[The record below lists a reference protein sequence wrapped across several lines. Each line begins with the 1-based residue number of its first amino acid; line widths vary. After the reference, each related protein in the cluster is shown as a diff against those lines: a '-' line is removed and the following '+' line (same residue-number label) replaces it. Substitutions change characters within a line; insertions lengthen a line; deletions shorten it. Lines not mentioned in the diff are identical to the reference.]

1 MNFTQNEE
9 GDFFYESASPFEFFD
24 ILNSKKQEIHQVFGT
39 LILPEEKQDSYPL
52 VICMHGSMGWGIS
65 SQDHSINFLKNGF
78 AIFKVHSFESRNVK
92 SIYQDQ
98 MQVTVAMSLTD
109 CYEALKHLSVHPK
122 IDENNIFIA
131 GWSFGGSTAI
141 YAAWEPIA
149 EKLAP
154 NGERFKGYLAF
165 YPGAY
170 VWPEEMRWDV
180 NPILSLIGRDD
191 DYTPSILIENL
202 SNAIN
207 KAGGN
212 SAVILY
218 ENSHHSF
225 DRVDPVKFLPDAIAL
240 SDKPSIIDKHGN
252 LFFENDSGEK
262 FKMNTPEE
270 RLKLI
275 ESGSVNIGASLGRN
289 WAARNASFKD
299 SIIFLKKNLS

>member
-1 MNFTQNEE
+1 MGERSKTPSV
-9 GDFFYESASPFEFFD
+9 SAR
-24 ILNSKKQEIHQVFGT
+24 I
-39 LILPEEKQDSYPL
+39 
-52 VICMHGSMGWGIS
+52 W
-65 SQDHSINFLKNGF
+65 
-78 AIFKVHSFESRNVK
+78 
-92 SIYQDQ
+92 
-98 MQVTVAMSLTD
+98 SL
-109 CYEALKHLSVHPK
+109 
-122 IDENNIFIA
+122 
-131 GWSFGGSTAI
+131 GGSTAI
-141 YAAWEPIA
+141 YSAWEPLA

-154 NGERFKGYLAF
+154 EGERFAGHLAF

-240 SDKPSIIDKHGN
+240 SDKPSTIAVSYTHLTLPTKRI
-252 LFFENDSGEK
+252 
-262 FKMNTPEE
+262 
-270 RLKLI
+270 
-275 ESGSVNIGASLGRN
+275 V
-289 WAARNASFKD
+289 
-299 SIIFLKKNLS
+299 

>member
-24 ILNSKKQEIHQVFGT
+24 ILNSKKKEIHQVFGT

-109 CYEALKHLSVHPK
+109 CYEALKNLSVHPK

-131 GWSFGGSTAI
+131 GWSFGGSTAV

-170 VWPEEMRWDV
+170 VWPEEMRWDI

-252 LFFENDSGEK
+252 LFFENDSGER
-262 FKMNTPEE
+262 FEMNTPEE

>member
-39 LILPEEKQDSYPL
+39 LILPEERQDSYPL

-109 CYEALKHLSVHPK
+109 CYEALKNLSVHPK

-131 GWSFGGSTAI
+131 GWSFGGSTAV

-170 VWPEEMRWDV
+170 VWPEEMRWDI

-252 LFFENDSGEK
+252 LFFENDSGER
-262 FKMNTPEE
+262 FEMNTPEE

>member
-131 GWSFGGSTAI
+131 GWSFGGSTAV

-170 VWPEEMRWDV
+170 VWPEEMRWDI

-191 DYTPSILIENL
+191 DYTPSTLIENL

-252 LFFENDSGEK
+252 LFFENDSGER
-262 FKMNTPEE
+262 FEMNTPEE

>member
-39 LILPEEKQDSYPL
+39 LIFPEEKQDSYPL
-52 VICMHGSMGWGIS
+52 VICMHGSMGWVIS

-131 GWSFGGSTAI
+131 GWSFGGSTAV
-141 YAAWEPIA
+141 YAAWEPMA

-212 SAVILY
+212 STVILY

-252 LFFENDSGEK
+252 LFFENDSGER
-262 FKMNTPEE
+262 FEMNTPEE

>member
-39 LILPEEKQDSYPL
+39 LILPEERQDNYPL

-131 GWSFGGSTAI
+131 GWSFGGSTAV
-141 YAAWEPIA
+141 YAAWEPMA

-212 SAVILY
+212 STVILY

-252 LFFENDSGEK
+252 LFFENDSGER
-262 FKMNTPEE
+262 FEMNTPEE

>member
-1 MNFTQNEE
+1 
-9 GDFFYESASPFEFFD
+9 
-24 ILNSKKQEIHQVFGT
+24 
-39 LILPEEKQDSYPL
+39 
-52 VICMHGSMGWGIS
+52 
-65 SQDHSINFLKNGF
+65 
-78 AIFKVHSFESRNVK
+78 
-92 SIYQDQ
+92 
-98 MQVTVAMSLTD
+98 
-109 CYEALKHLSVHPK
+109 
-122 IDENNIFIA
+122 
-131 GWSFGGSTAI
+131 
-141 YAAWEPIA
+141 
-149 EKLAP
+149 
-154 NGERFKGYLAF
+154 
-165 YPGAY
+165 
-170 VWPEEMRWDV
+170 MRWDV

-212 SAVILY
+212 STVILY

-252 LFFENDSGEK
+252 LFFENDSGER
-262 FKMNTPEE
+262 FEMNTPEE

>member
-39 LILPEEKQDSYPL
+39 LILPEERQDSYPL

-131 GWSFGGSTAI
+131 GWSFGGSTAV

-170 VWPEEMRWDV
+170 VWPEEMRWDI

-252 LFFENDSGEK
+252 LFFENDSGER
-262 FKMNTPEE
+262 FEMNTPEE

>member
-24 ILNSKKQEIHQVFGT
+24 IINSKKKEIHQVFGT

-131 GWSFGGSTAI
+131 GWSFGGSTAV
-141 YAAWEPIA
+141 YAAWEPMA

-180 NPILSLIGRDD
+180 NPILSLVGRDD

-212 SAVILY
+212 STVILY

-252 LFFENDSGEK
+252 LFFENDSGER
-262 FKMNTPEE
+262 FEMNTPEE

>member
-1 MNFTQNEE
+1 MDFTQNEE
-9 GDFFYESASPFEFFD
+9 GDFFYKSASPFEFSD

-109 CYEALKHLSVHPK
+109 CYEALKHLSSHPK

-131 GWSFGGSTAI
+131 GWSFGGSTAV
-141 YAAWEPIA
+141 YAAWEPMA

-170 VWPEEMRWDV
+170 VWPEEMRWDT
-180 NPILSLIGRDD
+180 NPILSLIGEDD

-202 SNAIN
+202 SKAIN

-212 SAVILY
+212 SKVILY
-218 ENSHHSF
+218 QNSHHSF
-225 DRVDPVKFLPDAIAL
+225 DRIDPVKFLPDAIAL
-240 SDKPSIIDKHGN
+240 SDKPSIIDKSGN
-252 LFFENDSGEK
+252 LFYENDSGER
-262 FKMNTPEE
+262 FEMNTPEE

-289 WAARNASFKD
+289 WTARNKSFKD

>member
-24 ILNSKKQEIHQVFGT
+24 ILNSKKKEIHQVFGT

-131 GWSFGGSTAI
+131 GWSFGGSTAV
-141 YAAWEPIA
+141 YAAWEPMA

-212 SAVILY
+212 STVILY

-252 LFFENDSGEK
+252 LFFENDSGER
-262 FKMNTPEE
+262 FEMNTPEE

>member
-39 LILPEEKQDSYPL
+39 LILPEERQDSYPL

-65 SQDHSINFLKNGF
+65 SQDHSVNFLKNGF
-78 AIFKVHSFESRNVK
+78 AVFKVHSFESRNVK

-131 GWSFGGSTAI
+131 GWSFGGSTAV
-141 YAAWEPIA
+141 YAAWEPMA

-212 SAVILY
+212 STVILY

-252 LFFENDSGEK
+252 LFFENDSGER
-262 FKMNTPEE
+262 FEMNTPEE

-299 SIIFLKKNLS
+299 SIIFLKKSLS

>member
-1 MNFTQNEE
+1 MNFTLNEE

-131 GWSFGGSTAI
+131 GWSFGGSTAV

-170 VWPEEMRWDV
+170 VWPEEMRWDI

-191 DYTPSILIENL
+191 DYTPSTLIENL

-252 LFFENDSGEK
+252 LFFENDSGER
-262 FKMNTPEE
+262 FEMNTPEE